1 MRKNNSR
8 KKVAIIIGRITLAL
22 CLSFGIYKF
31 VQPKSDTEIIDKT
44 DNDTNVDK
52 VNSPYRMSG
61 NSIEDFDLYF
71 MQLENNKQNI
81 IYSPLSIKYALEM
94 LSEGANGNSKEQIN
108 ALIGDYQAKSYPNNA
123 NMSFANALFIKDA
136 YKDTIK
142 PDYITTLKN
151 KFNAEIMYDS
161 FNTPNNLNAWVSK
174 KTFGLIDDLFND
186 VSEYNF
192 ILTNALAIDME
203 WNYVIQAANNGKE
216 NYIYYDVSY
225 LHEKY
230 SDYVDII
237 MGDDYNSLKFQN
249 MNAKS
254 VQIAASINN
263 YDIVNAIGEAS
274 IRKTVGEA
282 YEKWVKEEC
291 DGIGVDTNLFLDDYI
306 KELDSNYKR
315 VDYSTDFSLYVD
327 DNVKVFAKEL
337 KEYQGKTLEYIGIM
351 PTKQDLDKYIKSVDA
366 KSINDLIN
374 KLKTIELDNF
384 SKGKVTKITGYI
396 PLFKFDY
403 ELDLMNDLKE
413 LGITDV
419 FDKNKADLS
428 NISTNSNIFI
438 GSASHKANIDF
449 SNEGIKA
456 AAATEFGGMGN
467 DTDGFEYLYDVPVEI
482 IDLTFD
488 KPYMFLVRDKASGE
502 VWFTGSVYE
511 PTEYTKPVYSW

>member
-1 MRKNNSR
+1 MKENNTK
-8 KKVAIIIGRITLAL
+8 KKVVIIVVVMTIGL
-22 CLSFGIYKF
+22 CLGFGIYKF
-31 VQPKSDTEIIDKT
+31 AQPKPDNEVIDKT
-44 DNDTNVDK
+44 DNNTEVEK

-61 NSIEDFDLYF
+61 NSIENFDLYF
-71 MQLENNKQNI
+71 MQLENNKQNM
-81 IYSPLSIKYALEM
+81 IYSPLSIKYALAM
-94 LSEGANGNSKEQIN
+94 LSEGASGNSKAQID
-108 ALIGDYQAKSYPNNA
+108 ALIGDYKAKSYPNNA
-123 NMSFANALFIKDA
+123 NMSFANALFIRDT
-136 YKDTIK
+136 YKNAIK

-151 KFNAEIMYDS
+151 KFNAELIYDS
-161 FNTPNNLNAWVSK
+161 FNIPNNLNAWVSK

-186 VSEYNF
+186 VSEMNF

-216 NYIYYDVSY
+216 NYIFYDVAY

-237 MGDDYNSLKFQN
+237 MGEDYNSLKFQN

-263 YDIVNAIGEAS
+263 YDIVNALGEAS

-291 DGIGVDTNLFLDDYI
+291 NGIGVETNLFLDDYI

-315 VDYSTDFSLYVD
+315 VDYSTDFRLHVD

-351 PTKQDLDKYIKSVDA
+351 PIKQDLDKYIKSINA

-374 KLKTIELDNF
+374 NLKTIELNNF
-384 SKGKVTKITGYI
+384 AKGKVTKITGYI
-396 PLFKFDY
+396 PLFNFDY

-413 LGITDV
+413 LGVMDV
-419 FDKNKADLS
+419 FDPKKADLS
-428 NISTNSNIFI
+428 NITTDTDIYI

-488 KPYMFLVRDKASGE
+488 KPYMFLIRDKETGE
-502 VWFTGSVYE
+502 VWFTGNVYE
-511 PTEYTKPVYSW
+511 PTEYTKPAYQW